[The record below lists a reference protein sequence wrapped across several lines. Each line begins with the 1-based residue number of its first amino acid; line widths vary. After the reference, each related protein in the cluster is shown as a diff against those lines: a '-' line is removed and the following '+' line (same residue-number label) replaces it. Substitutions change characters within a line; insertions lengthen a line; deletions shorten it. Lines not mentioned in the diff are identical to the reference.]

1 VSDHSTLRP
10 ETRPSSTNEP
20 ATENDLISIDT
31 VESALATVREG
42 LPRNYRMRADR
53 HYVDLL
59 ASPAAGQPIRAIALN
74 DLDAAALPAQTD
86 LRGLVDSIRA
96 LGVVQ
101 PLLVRRR
108 ETRYSVIA
116 GRKRFAAAQLLRLAA
131 VPCVVHDVDDE
142 KASALAI
149 ADNLRPEPAAPVA
162 GASTTADPVQ
172 RTIAQH
178 LATITHCV
186 NMSIGGVPAL
196 GPSMLNMVRAHAWRA
211 ARLIDA
217 SDIIAAVPF
226 PVRRERAVASIV
238 DEVIDGFAPECALNG
253 VVLQPQIRDDMSSS
267 GLNDGELLAAV
278 AAGIIAMLPLVER
291 AVRPTVVVRA
301 SNTTNGA
308 LMLSLSQSD
317 APVAERTARGFFDPA
332 DAASGPG
339 GAAAATSARA
349 VKALAERR
357 GGTASFDVTANGA
370 TLTLVL
376 GRRS

>member
-10 ETRPSSTNEP
+10 ESRPSSNEP

-59 ASPAAGQPIRAIALN
+59 AAPAAGQPIRMIALG
-74 DLDAAALPAQTD
+74 DIDAAALPAQTD
-86 LRGLVDSIRA
+86 LRSLIDSIRA

-101 PLLVRRR
+101 PLMVRRR
-108 ETRYSVIA
+108 DAKYSLIG
-116 GRKRFAAAQLLRLAA
+116 GRKRFAAAQLLRLTA
-131 VPCVVHDVDDE
+131 VPCVVHDADDDR
-142 KASALAI
+142 ASALAI
-149 ADNLRPEPAAPVA
+149 ADNLRQEAAAPSA
-162 GASTTADPVQ
+162 AASTAADPVQ
-172 RTIAQH
+172 RTIADH
-178 LATITHCV
+178 LATINQCV
-186 NMSIGGVPAL
+186 NLSVGGVPAL
-196 GPSMLNMVRAHAWRA
+196 GASMLNMVRAHAWRA

-226 PVRRERAVASIV
+226 PVRRERALASIV

-253 VVLQPQIRDDMSSS
+253 VVLQAQIRDDVSSS

-278 AAGIIAMLPLVER
+278 AAGIVAVLPLVER
-291 AVRPTVVVRA
+291 TVRPTIVVKA

-308 LMLSLSQSD
+308 LMLSLSQSG
-317 APVAERTARGFFDPA
+317 APVAERTARGFFEAA

-339 GAAAATSARA
+339 GAAAATCARA

-357 GGTASFDVTANGA
+357 GGTASFDLAPNGA
-370 TLTLVL
+370 TLTMIL